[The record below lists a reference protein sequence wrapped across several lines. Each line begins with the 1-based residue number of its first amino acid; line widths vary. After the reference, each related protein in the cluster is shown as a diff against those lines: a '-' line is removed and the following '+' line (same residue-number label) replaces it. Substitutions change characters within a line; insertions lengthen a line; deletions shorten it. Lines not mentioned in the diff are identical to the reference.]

1 MADKDGNQIPAC
13 GNTLNGLPDPNCRL
27 FIEHIIHGIMTEFEK
42 KTGGDIAA
50 IRQDMTAIR
59 IAVDGMT
66 ADMAV
71 VKSRQQQVWRDIY
84 DEDRIRDKVRDHTK
98 LIKLLGS
105 IVAALSVGAVS
116 ILANW
121 IQTKLGVK

>member
-1 MADKDGNQIPAC
+1 MSDEQRNPLICNATRD
-13 GNTLNGLPDPNCRL
+13 GLPDPNCRL

-66 ADMAV
+66 ADVAV
-71 VKSRQQQVWRDIY
+71 IKSKQQQVWHDLY
-84 DEDRIRDKVRDHTK
+84 DEDRIRDRVRDHAK

-105 IVAALSVGAVS
+105 VVAALSVGAIT
-116 ILANW
+116 ILSNW
-121 IQTKLGVK
+121 IQGKLGVK

>member
-1 MADKDGNQIPAC
+1 MDKDGNQIPSC
-13 GNTLNGLPDPNCRL
+13 GNTLGGLPDPNCRL

-59 IAVDGMT
+59 IAVDGVT

-71 VKSRQQQVWRDIY
+71 LKSKQSQMYHDFY
-84 DEDRIRDKVRDHTK
+84 DDDKIRDKVRDHAK

-105 IVAALSVGAVS
+105 VVAALSVGAIS
-116 ILANW
+116 IFANW
-121 IQTKLGVK
+121 LQGKLGVK